1 MTMLQTMMT
10 TFTRHNS
17 QHITDYNKDRDSVE
31 RRCHLIG
38 VETGQSN
45 LQHKHQPR
53 VCPSITVQRNNIS
66 AREKQRM
73 QENKIFTT
81 ITTSLD
87 I

>member
-17 QHITDYNKDRDSVE
+17 QHFTDYIKDRDSVE

-53 VCPSITVQRNNIS
+53 VCPSITVQTEQHLSSREATNARKQNIYNNH
-66 AREKQRM
+66 
-73 QENKIFTT
+73 N
-81 ITTSLD
+81 IT
-87 I
+87 